1 MACEAQISS
10 RNTDSN
16 DAIQTT
22 NEEDESNYEYVT
34 VPPDGGYGWIVT
46 AASLLCLLISD
57 GILFSFGLI
66 LTDLKQVFDVPVA
79 QVAWIFSIVNGSS
92 LISGPVA
99 SALSNRFGFR
109 TVVIIGSL
117 IGSVGL
123 FTSSFAQSID
133 SLFFT
138 LGVLFGVADGL
149 IFTPIVVGVGF
160 YFDKRRA
167 LATGIALCGSGAG
180 TFVFAP
186 VIYLLLETYTVS
198 GAFLILSGIYLNC
211 AVLGSL
217 LVPLKPQRR
226 KKLQEDVKLFVDD
239 VVTQSVPH
247 TFNEVER
254 VDQNEVTVQEQLV
267 KKTVHSGKLEQQ
279 CASDPIDQKPV
290 QKHLA
295 NVLKLFKFSLFRSPT
310 FVVVCVSSFF
320 QSIGWFVPSVYL
332 TAHATKMG
340 IPKGEAPFLLSVIG
354 IASMIGRIFNGWL
367 ADQPCVNLLFL
378 NNVGLS
384 VAGVLI
390 TLCPFF
396 FSYELL
402 VVFSAIFGLASSC
415 TTVVR
420 PILLGKL
427 LGLENVS
434 NGYSFMLVFY
444 GVATLSGIP
453 IAGLLYDIF
462 GDYHVAFYL
471 AGSSILLSA
480 FICYPLGMV
489 NRWEKRLNSSN

>member
-10 RNTDSN
+10 SNTDSN

-149 IFTPIVVGVGF
+149 VFTPIVVGVGF

-198 GAFLILSGIYLNC
+198 GTFLIL
-211 AVLGSL
+211 
-217 LVPLKPQRR
+217 R
-226 KKLQEDVKLFVDD
+226 
-239 VVTQSVPH
+239 H
-247 TFNEVER
+247 
-254 VDQNEVTVQEQLV
+254 
-267 KKTVHSGKLEQQ
+267 
-279 CASDPIDQKPV
+279 
-290 QKHLA
+290 
-295 NVLKLFKFSLFRSPT
+295 
-310 FVVVCVSSFF
+310 FF
-320 QSIGWFVPSVYL
+320 QEWDLFELRGTWIVARSIETS
-332 TAHATKMG
+332 TAEETAGRCK
-340 IPKGEAPFLLSVIG
+340 
-354 IASMIGRIFNGWL
+354 IA
-367 ADQPCVNLLFL
+367 C
-378 NNVGLS
+378 
-384 VAGVLI
+384 
-390 TLCPFF
+390 
-396 FSYELL
+396 
-402 VVFSAIFGLASSC
+402 
-415 TTVVR
+415 
-420 PILLGKL
+420 
-427 LGLENVS
+427 
-434 NGYSFMLVFY
+434 
-444 GVATLSGIP
+444 
-453 IAGLLYDIF
+453 
-462 GDYHVAFYL
+462 
-471 AGSSILLSA
+471 
-480 FICYPLGMV
+480 
-489 NRWEKRLNSSN
+489 